1 VHNYQAR
8 SPVSRYP
15 WDPESAMTAF
25 KRSQAKYVKR
35 AYRNANWPEYE
46 AGLRQRG
53 NLTVWISRD
62 ELGGWRPPERRQRK
76 PGGQQRYSNQAIE
89 TALTVGM
96 VFHLALRQTEGFLGS
111 LFSLLGVDCRAA
123 DHTTISRRVRKLGK
137 LPLCSSAGNK
147 PVHILV
153 DSTGLKLHVGNLRKP
168 PRNRD
173 WRKLHVS
180 VNALTGEAI
189 ACDLTSKSARD
200 ASRVPALLKQIDCPL
215 ASVTADGAYDKEAV
229 YEAVE
234 NHTATRSPRVLIPPK
249 RNAQLRPEVGV
260 WRERNRNIR
269 SRARLGARRWH
280 TKSGYSRRSLVENTI
295 YRYKTIIGPAMRS
308 RTLQGQ
314 RVEARVGCRILN
326 TMAALGMPESHRV
339 D

>member
-1 VHNYQAR
+1 
-8 SPVSRYP
+8 
-15 WDPESAMTAF
+15 
-25 KRSQAKYVKR
+25 
-35 AYRNANWPEYE
+35 
-46 AGLRQRG
+46 
-53 NLTVWISRD
+53 
-62 ELGGWRPPERRQRK
+62 
-76 PGGQQRYSNQAIE
+76 
-89 TALTVGM
+89 M
-96 VFHLALRQTEGFLGS
+96 VFQLALRQTEGFLRS
-111 LFSLLGVDCRAA
+111 LFALLGLHCPVP
-123 DHTTISRRVRKLGK
+123 DHTTISGRARKLGK
-137 LPLCSSAGNK
+137 RPFSPPAGNE

-153 DSTGLKLHVGNLRKP
+153 DSTGLKVHVGNLRKP

-180 VNALTGEAI
+180 VNALTCEVI

-200 ASRVPALLKQIDCPL
+200 ASRVPALLKQIECPL
-215 ASVTADGAYDKEAV
+215 ASVTADGAYDKEGV

-234 NHTATRSPRVLIPPK
+234 KHTASRSPRVLIPPK
-249 RNAQLRPEVGV
+249 RNAQLRPEVSML
-260 WRERNRNIR
+260 RERNRNIR

-280 TKSGYSRRSLVENTI
+280 TKSGYSRRSLVENMI